1 MYNILLMQKPQISF
15 SDFDKIDIRV
25 GKVIDAVEVENS
37 SKLIKLTVDL
47 GEEYKIKTIF
57 AGVKPAGYTPDDLI
71 GKQFAFIANLAPRKM
86 MGSESQG
93 MMLAADKDGKPVI
106 IEINQGVAPGSIIM

>member
-1 MYNILLMQKPQISF
+1 MQKPQISF

-37 SKLIKLTVDL
+37 AKLIKLTVDL

-57 AGVKPAGYTPDDLI
+57 AGVKPTGYTPKDLI

-86 MGSESQG
+86 MGEESAG
-93 MMLAADKDGKPVI
+93 MMLAAAAWMPVATAKPVADVSDI
-106 IEINQGVAPGSIIM
+106 LFSFT